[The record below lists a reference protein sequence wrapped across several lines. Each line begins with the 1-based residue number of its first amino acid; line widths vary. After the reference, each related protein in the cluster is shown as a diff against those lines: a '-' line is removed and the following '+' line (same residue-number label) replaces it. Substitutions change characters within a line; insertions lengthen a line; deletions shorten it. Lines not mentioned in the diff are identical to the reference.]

1 MNISTPLALLVTE
14 NKSIINKGKDKDLTA
29 LPFED
34 FFKSNALC
42 SLALATRVRGSNR
55 GNICKDYLLS
65 ATNHRRRYARPSEKV
80 ATDEGLRL
88 AFEPTFDKRCLI

>member
-14 NKSIINKGKDKDLTA
+14 NKSIMNKGKDKDLTA

-34 FFKSNALC
+34 FFKSSALC
-42 SLALATRVRGSNR
+42 SLALAIRVRGLNR
-55 GNICKDYLLS
+55 GKLLVKITCFPLLTTVIVMLEQ
-65 ATNHRRRYARPSEKV
+65 AKKL

-88 AFEPTFDKRCLI
+88 AFDPTFDKR